1 MTERQRDEAA
11 RRSPAR
17 ELVQS
22 LVLLGVTVS
31 SLAAPLGVA
40 LVAVRVF
47 ASR

>member
-17 ELVQS
+17 ELIQS
-22 LVLLGVTVS
+22 LVLIGVTVS
-31 SLAAPLGVA
+31 TLAVPIGVA
-40 LVAVRVF
+40 FAAVRVF